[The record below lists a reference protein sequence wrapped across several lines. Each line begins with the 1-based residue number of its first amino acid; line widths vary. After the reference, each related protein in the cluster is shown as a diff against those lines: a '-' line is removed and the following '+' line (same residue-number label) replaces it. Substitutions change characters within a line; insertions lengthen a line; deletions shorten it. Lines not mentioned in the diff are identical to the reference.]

1 MFDSLCRQTERLN
14 DSRSEVESL
23 KQLLYRDKEE
33 NEPFEPAAE
42 REQTLVEL
50 LKSVQEEREELLLK
64 IEQISNDL
72 QEART
77 TIATK
82 DEKIM
87 QLSERVT
94 TLECTLDVKH
104 SEQKLLDQELTQ
116 TKHQSNNKQIEI
128 NRLTDLLEN
137 ARAKVT
143 SYIIIVF
150 YTSLISNNIPVVNR

>member
-33 NEPFEPAAE
+33 NEHFEPAAE

-77 TIATK
+77 TNATK
-82 DEKIM
+82 DERM
-87 QLSERVT
+87 LQLSERIT
-94 TLECTLDVKH
+94 TLECSLDVKQA
-104 SEQKLLDQELTQ
+104 EQKLLDQELTQ

-143 SYIIIVF
+143 
-150 YTSLISNNIPVVNR
+150 L